1 MSLLLKIF
9 LFHKNSTWGG
19 KIGWE
24 IDRWVGT
31 IDHMVIKMSLEH
43 DLTHL
48 KTLYMSLMLKIFIFQ
63 KYPTRG
69 GGIG

>member
-24 IDRWVGT
+24 IDRWVDT
-31 IDHMVIKMSLEH
+31 IDHSVLEMSLEH
-43 DLTHL
+43 ELT
-48 KTLYMSLMLKIFIFQ
+48 
-63 KYPTRG
+63 P
-69 GGIG
+69 